1 MNKDQIIRINKRS
14 FFTVCA
20 VLLALILFAYLLA
33 FLLPKG
39 YYPVDADGNVFSD
52 QYTPL
57 PGKGYSFLNLLTAPF
72 RLFATEDGLTV
83 IVIAVFLIAVS
94 GAFNVMDKTKGIG
107 SIIGYLIEKYRD
119 KKYLLMYL
127 IILLF
132 MLFGAL
138 FGIFEESV
146 TLLPIIIML
155 ALSLGWDTFT
165 GLGMCLMAAGFG
177 FSTALTN
184 PFSVGLASEKM
195 GVNLFAGFGY
205 RVVIFASMYLLLCL
219 YLRRHVKKI
228 EADPESS
235 LTYKEDQEKKS
246 KFGEISFNTIDR
258 RVLRVYAG
266 FFTAIVLIII
276 GAALI
281 PALSGYSIPILAAA
295 FLIGAFVCGLL
306 VGRRAGEIGKIF
318 LSGVLGVLPAVVMIV
333 LAGTIKFVLEDARI
347 LATIIEKIS
356 ALFTG
361 TSPVVGILFIY
372 FVILVVEFFI
382 GSASAKV
389 VLIIP
394 IIKVLVA
401 KLAIS
406 PKIAILAFIFGDGYN
421 DLIYPTNP
429 VLLIALGIAGFSY
442 AKWAKKTIGLQ
453 LFVLIITALFLVI
466 GYYIGY

>member
-52 QYTPL
+52 QYTDL
-57 PGKGYSFLNLLTAPF
+57 QGKGYSFLNLLTAPF

-347 LATIIEKIS
+347 LATIIEETS

-394 IIKVLVA
+394 IIKVLAA

-453 LFVLIITALFLVI
+453 LLVLIITALFLVI

>member
-14 FFTVCA
+14 FLTVCA
-20 VLLALILFAYLLA
+20 VLLALILFAYILT

-39 YYPVDADGNVFSD
+39 YYPVDADGNILSD
-52 QYTPL
+52 QYTPM
-57 PGKGYSFLNLLTAPF
+57 PGRGYGILNLLTAPF
-72 RLFATEDGLTV
+72 RLFASEDGLTV
-83 IVIAVFLIAVS
+83 IVIAIFLLTVA
-94 GAFNVMDKTKGIG
+94 GAFNVMDKTKGVS
-107 SIIGYLIEKYRD
+107 SIIGYLIEKYRN

-155 ALSLGWDTFT
+155 SLSLGWDTFT
-165 GLGMCLMAAGFG
+165 GLGMCLLAAGFG

-195 GVNLFAGFGY
+195 GVNMLSGISY
-205 RVVIFASMYLLLCL
+205 RIVIFILIYALLCF

-228 EADPESS
+228 EANPESS
-235 LTYKEDQEKKS
+235 PTYAEDKEKRAHL
-246 KFGEISFNTIDR
+246 GEISFNSIDR
-258 RVLRVYAG
+258 RVLRVYTG
-266 FFTAIVLIII
+266 FFIAIVLIII
-276 GAALI
+276 ASALI
-281 PALSGYSIPILAAA
+281 PTLSVYSIPVLAAA

-306 VGRRAGEIGKIF
+306 VGRRFGEIGKIF
-318 LSGVLGVLPAVVMIV
+318 LSGVIGVLPAVLMIV
-333 LAGTIKFVLEDARI
+333 LAGTIKFILDDAHI
-347 LATIIEKIS
+347 LATVIEKIS

-361 TSPVVGILFIY
+361 TSPIVGILFIY
-372 FVILVVEFFI
+372 LVILIVEFFI
-382 GSASAKV
+382 GSATAKV

-394 IIKVLVA
+394 IIKILVA

-406 PKIAILAFIFGDGYN
+406 PNIAILAFIFGDGYN

-442 AKWAKKTIGLQ
+442 GKWAKKTAGLQ
-453 LFVLIITALFLVI
+453 ILVLIITALFLVI
-466 GYYIGY
+466 GYYLGY

>member
-1 MNKDQIIRINKRS
+1 
-14 FFTVCA
+14 
-20 VLLALILFAYLLA
+20 
-33 FLLPKG
+33 
-39 YYPVDADGNVFSD
+39 
-52 QYTPL
+52 
-57 PGKGYSFLNLLTAPF
+57 
-72 RLFATEDGLTV
+72 
-83 IVIAVFLIAVS
+83 
-94 GAFNVMDKTKGIG
+94 
-107 SIIGYLIEKYRD
+107 
-119 KKYLLMYL
+119 
-127 IILLF
+127 
-132 MLFGAL
+132 
-138 FGIFEESV
+138 
-146 TLLPIIIML
+146 
-155 ALSLGWDTFT
+155 
-165 GLGMCLMAAGFG
+165 
-177 FSTALTN
+177 
-184 PFSVGLASEKM
+184 
-195 GVNLFAGFGY
+195 LFAGFGY

-347 LATIIEKIS
+347 LATIIEKTS

-394 IIKVLVA
+394 IIKVLAA

>member
-347 LATIIEKIS
+347 LATIIEEIS

-394 IIKVLVA
+394 IIKVLAA

-453 LFVLIITALFLVI
+453 LLVLIITALFLVI

>member
-57 PGKGYSFLNLLTAPF
+57 PGKGYSFLKLLTAPF

-394 IIKVLVA
+394 IIKVLAA

-453 LFVLIITALFLVI
+453 LLVLIITALFLVI

>member
-127 IILLF
+127 IILFF

-155 ALSLGWDTFT
+155 ALSLGGTPSPD
-165 GLGMCLMAAGFG
+165 
-177 FSTALTN
+177 
-184 PFSVGLASEKM
+184 
-195 GVNLFAGFGY
+195 
-205 RVVIFASMYLLLCL
+205 
-219 YLRRHVKKI
+219 
-228 EADPESS
+228 
-235 LTYKEDQEKKS
+235 
-246 KFGEISFNTIDR
+246 
-258 RVLRVYAG
+258 
-266 FFTAIVLIII
+266 
-276 GAALI
+276 
-281 PALSGYSIPILAAA
+281 SGCVSWPRDSA
-295 FLIGAFVCGLL
+295 F
-306 VGRRAGEIGKIF
+306 
-318 LSGVLGVLPAVVMIV
+318 P
-333 LAGTIKFVLEDARI
+333 
-347 LATIIEKIS
+347 
-356 ALFTG
+356 
-361 TSPVVGILFIY
+361 P
-372 FVILVVEFFI
+372 
-382 GSASAKV
+382 
-389 VLIIP
+389 P
-394 IIKVLVA
+394 
-401 KLAIS
+401 
-406 PKIAILAFIFGDGYN
+406 
-421 DLIYPTNP
+421 
-429 VLLIALGIAGFSY
+429 
-442 AKWAKKTIGLQ
+442 
-453 LFVLIITALFLVI
+453 
-466 GYYIGY
+466 